1 MNHLAIENHNSDLR
15 HLLELT
21 KAQAS
26 RKQDYL
32 APTTE
37 LQCRTVKTPKGNR
50 TQVVLEA
57 SNGDQTKILEANPT
71 AFEQLCS
78 KVGIDVRTGRRFQ
91 AQYPDVLDHALNRI
105 HVSEPRRAMLRTF
118 DMSSFSAFPALNL
131 GGLHKGHTAF
141 ADGSRIEAKDS
152 TGMLRAVVT
161 DKFKTFDH
169 PDLLEAVLPTLI
181 ESDAEWKTVTAHLT
195 DKRLYLRL
203 KSESITGQGASV
215 GDAMAQGIV
224 ISNSE
229 TGHGSISVAQLV
241 WTLICLNG
249 METTNKSRS
258 THLTSARAES
268 EVYKMLTDES
278 KALDNRALASKLRDI
293 AAAYA
298 SREMFEEVLEKMRAA
313 ADDRVVNGMDAAQ
326 PAVEALGTVL
336 KLTKS
341 ETSSVF
347 DGLLRTVQQDGY
359 RNQPLSRAT
368 MVNAVT
374 AAARNAAPDDVG
386 DWHRLGGKVL
396 NLARN
401 QWRAV
406 AEVPLP
412 VSAAA

>member
-1 MNHLAIENHNSDLR
+1 MNLTIENDNTDLR
-15 HLLELT
+15 NLLEAT
-21 KAQAS
+21 QAQAA
-26 RKQDYL
+26 RKQDYI

-37 LQCRTVKTPKGNR
+37 LLCRTVETPKGNR
-50 TQVVLEA
+50 TQVVLEGK
-57 SNGDQTKILEANPT
+57 NGDSTKVLEANPT
-71 AFEQLCS
+71 AFEQLCF
-78 KVGIDVRTGRRFQ
+78 KVGVDVRTGRRFQ
-91 AQYPDVLDHALNRI
+91 EHYPDVLDHALNRI
-105 HVSEPRRAMLRTF
+105 HQAEPRKAMLRTF
-118 DMSSFSAFPALNL
+118 DMSSFADAYSLHENLNPIV
-131 GGLHKGHTAF
+131 KHTF
-141 ADGSRIEAKDS
+141 ADGSIIEAPSS
-152 TGMLRAVVT
+152 TGMLRAILS
-161 DKFKTFDH
+161 DRFKTFDH

-181 ESDAEWKTVTAHLT
+181 ESDAQWKIVNAALT

-203 KSESITGQGASV
+203 RSLTIEGQGAAV

-229 TGHGSISVAQLV
+229 TGHGSISIAQLV

-268 EVYKMLTDES
+268 DVYKMLTDES

-298 SREMFEEVLEKMRAA
+298 SREMFEEVLEQMRAA
-313 ADDRVVNGMDAAQ
+313 GEDRVVHGMDAAQ

-336 KLTKS
+336 KLTKA

-347 DGLLRTVQQDGY
+347 DGLLRTVQQPGY
-359 RNQPLSRAT
+359 VGQPLSRAT

-374 AAARNAAPDDVG
+374 AAARNAAPDAVS
-386 DWHRLGGKVL
+386 DWHKLGGKVL
-396 NLARN
+396 DLPAN

-406 AEVPLP
+406 AEVPVP
-412 VSAAA
+412 VAVAA

>member
-1 MNHLAIENHNSDLR
+1 MNHFAIENHNSDLR
-15 HLLELT
+15 HLLEAT

-26 RKQDYL
+26 RKEDYI

-37 LQCRTVKTPKGNR
+37 LLCRTVETPKGNR
-50 TQVVLEA
+50 TQVVLEGQ
-57 SNGDQTKILEANPT
+57 NGDQTKVLEANPT
-71 AFEQLCS
+71 AFDQLCS
-78 KVGIDVRTGRRFQ
+78 KVGVDVRTGRRFQ

-105 HVSEPRRAMLRTF
+105 HVAEPRKAMLRTF
-118 DMSSFSAFPALNL
+118 DMSSFSAFPDLNP
-131 GGLHKGHTAF
+131 F
-141 ADGSRIEAKDS
+141 ADGSRVEAKDS
-152 TGMLRAVVT
+152 TGMLRAVVS
-161 DKFKTFDH
+161 DRFKTFDH

-181 ESDAEWKTVTAHLT
+181 ESDAEWKTVTANLT

-224 ISNSE
+224 IYNSE
-229 TGHGSISVAQLV
+229 TGHGSISIAQLV

-278 KALDNRALASKLRDI
+278 KALDNLALASKLRDI

-298 SREMFEEVLEKMRAA
+298 SREMFEEVLEQMRAA

-326 PAVEALGTVL
+326 PAVQALGTVL

-374 AAARNAAPDDVG
+374 AATRNAAPDDVG

>member
-1 MNHLAIENHNSDLR
+1 MNHFAIENHNSDLR
-15 HLLELT
+15 HLLEAT

-26 RKQDYL
+26 RKEDYI

-37 LQCRTVKTPKGNR
+37 LLCRTVETPKGNR
-50 TQVVLEA
+50 TQVVLEGQ
-57 SNGDQTKILEANPT
+57 NGDQTKVLEANPT

-78 KVGIDVRTGRRFQ
+78 KVGVDVRTGRRFQ

-105 HVSEPRRAMLRTF
+105 HVAEPRKAMLRTF
-118 DMSSFSAFPALNL
+118 DMSSFSAFPDLNP
-131 GGLHKGHTAF
+131 F
-141 ADGSRIEAKDS
+141 ADGSRVEAKDS
-152 TGMLRAVVT
+152 TGMLRAVVS
-161 DKFKTFDH
+161 DRFKTFDH

-181 ESDAEWKTVTAHLT
+181 ESDAEWKTVTANLT

-224 ISNSE
+224 IYNSE
-229 TGHGSISVAQLV
+229 TGHGSISIAQLV

-268 EVYKMLTDES
+268 DVYKMLTDES
-278 KALDNRALASKLRDI
+278 KALDNLALASKLRDF

-298 SREMFEEVLEKMRAA
+298 SREMFEEVLEQMRAA

-326 PAVEALGTVL
+326 PAVQALGTVL

>member
-1 MNHLAIENHNSDLR
+1 MNLTIENDNTDLR
-15 HLLELT
+15 NLLEAT
-21 KAQAS
+21 QAQAA
-26 RKQDYL
+26 RKQDYI

-37 LQCRTVKTPKGNR
+37 LLCRTVETPKGNR
-50 TQVVLEA
+50 TQVVLEGK
-57 SNGDQTKILEANPT
+57 NGDSTKVLEANPT
-71 AFEQLCS
+71 AFEQLCY
-78 KVGIDVRTGRRFQ
+78 KVGVDVRTGRRFQ
-91 AQYPDVLDHALNRI
+91 EHYPDVLDHALNRI
-105 HVSEPRRAMLRTF
+105 HQAEPRKAMLRTF
-118 DMSSFSAFPALNL
+118 DMSSFADAYSLHENLNPIV
-131 GGLHKGHTAF
+131 KHTF
-141 ADGSRIEAKDS
+141 ADGSIIEAPSS
-152 TGMLRAVVT
+152 TGMLRAILS
-161 DKFKTFDH
+161 DRFKTFDH

-181 ESDAEWKTVTAHLT
+181 ESDAQWKIVNAALT

-203 KSESITGQGASV
+203 RSLTIEGQGAAV

-229 TGHGSISVAQLV
+229 TGHGSISIAQLV

-268 EVYKMLTDES
+268 DVYKMLTDES

-298 SREMFEEVLEKMRAA
+298 SREMFEEVLEQMRAA
-313 ADDRVVNGMDAAQ
+313 GADRVVHGMDAAQ
-326 PAVEALGTVL
+326 NAVEALGTVL
-336 KLTKS
+336 KLTKA

-347 DGLLRTVQQDGY
+347 DGLLRTVQQPGY
-359 RNQPLSRAT
+359 VGQPLSRAT

-374 AAARNAAPDDVG
+374 AAARNAGPDAVS
-386 DWHRLGGKVL
+386 DWHKLGGKVL
-396 NLARN
+396 DLPAN

-412 VSAAA
+412 VAAAA

>member
-1 MNHLAIENHNSDLR
+1 MNHFAIENHNSDLR
-15 HLLELT
+15 HLLEAT

-26 RKQDYL
+26 RKEDYI

-37 LQCRTVKTPKGNR
+37 LLCRTVETPKGNR
-50 TQVVLEA
+50 TQVVLEGQ
-57 SNGDQTKILEANPT
+57 NGDQTKVLEANPT
-71 AFEQLCS
+71 AVEQLCT
-78 KVGIDVRTGRRFQ
+78 KVGVDVRTGRRFQ

-105 HVSEPRRAMLRTF
+105 HVAEPRKAMLRTF
-118 DMSSFSAFPALNL
+118 DMSSFSAFPDLNP
-131 GGLHKGHTAF
+131 F
-141 ADGSRIEAKDS
+141 ADGSRVEAKDS
-152 TGMLRAVVT
+152 TGMLRAVVS
-161 DKFKTFDH
+161 DRFKTFDH

-181 ESDAEWKTVTAHLT
+181 ESDAEWKTVTANLT

-224 ISNSE
+224 IYNSE
-229 TGHGSISVAQLV
+229 TGHGSISIAQLV

-278 KALDNRALASKLRDI
+278 KALDNLALASKLRDI

-298 SREMFEEVLEKMRAA
+298 SREMFEEVLEQMRAA

-326 PAVEALGTVL
+326 PAVQALGTVL

>member
-1 MNHLAIENHNSDLR
+1 MNHFAIENHNSDLR
-15 HLLELT
+15 HLLEAT

-26 RKQDYL
+26 RKEDYI

-37 LQCRTVKTPKGNR
+37 LLCRTVETPKGNR
-50 TQVVLEA
+50 TQVVLEGQ
-57 SNGDQTKILEANPT
+57 NGDQTKVLEANPT

-78 KVGIDVRTGRRFQ
+78 KVGVDVRTGRRFQ

-105 HVSEPRRAMLRTF
+105 HVAEPRKAMLRTF
-118 DMSSFSAFPALNL
+118 DMSSFSAFPDLNP
-131 GGLHKGHTAF
+131 F
-141 ADGSRIEAKDS
+141 ADGSRVEAKDS
-152 TGMLRAVVT
+152 TGMLRAVVS
-161 DKFKTFDH
+161 DRFKTFDH

-181 ESDAEWKTVTAHLT
+181 ESDAEWKTVTANLT

-224 ISNSE
+224 IYNSE
-229 TGHGSISVAQLV
+229 TGHGSISIAQLV

-268 EVYKMLTDES
+268 DVYKMLTDES
-278 KALDNRALASKLRDI
+278 KALDNLALASKLRDI

-298 SREMFEEVLEKMRAA
+298 SREMFEEVLEQMRAA

-326 PAVEALGTVL
+326 PAVQALGTVL

>member
-1 MNHLAIENHNSDLR
+1 MNHFAIENHNSDLR
-15 HLLELT
+15 HLLEAT

-26 RKQDYL
+26 RKEDYI

-37 LQCRTVKTPKGNR
+37 LLCRTVETPKGNR
-50 TQVVLEA
+50 TQVVLEGQ
-57 SNGDQTKILEANPT
+57 NGDQTKVLEANPT

-78 KVGIDVRTGRRFQ
+78 KVGVDVRTGRRFQ

-105 HVSEPRRAMLRTF
+105 HVAEPRKAMLRTF
-118 DMSSFSAFPALNL
+118 DMSSFSAFPDLNP
-131 GGLHKGHTAF
+131 F
-141 ADGSRIEAKDS
+141 ADGSRVEAKDS
-152 TGMLRAVVT
+152 TGMLRAVVS
-161 DKFKTFDH
+161 DRFKTFDH

-181 ESDAEWKTVTAHLT
+181 ESDAEWKTVTANLT

-224 ISNSE
+224 IYNSE
-229 TGHGSISVAQLV
+229 TGHGSISIAQLV

-278 KALDNRALASKLRDI
+278 KALDNLALASKLRDI

-298 SREMFEEVLEKMRAA
+298 SREMFEEVLEQMRAA

-326 PAVEALGTVL
+326 PAVQALGTVL

>member
-1 MNHLAIENHNSDLR
+1 MNHFAIENHNSDLR
-15 HLLELT
+15 HLLEAT

-26 RKQDYL
+26 RKEDYI

-37 LQCRTVKTPKGNR
+37 LLCRTVETPKGNR
-50 TQVVLEA
+50 TQVVLEGQ
-57 SNGDQTKILEANPT
+57 NGDQTKVLEANPT

-78 KVGIDVRTGRRFQ
+78 KVGVDVRTGRRFQ

-105 HVSEPRRAMLRTF
+105 HVAEPRKAMLRTF
-118 DMSSFSAFPALNL
+118 DMSSFSAFPDLNP
-131 GGLHKGHTAF
+131 F
-141 ADGSRIEAKDS
+141 ADGSRVEAKDS
-152 TGMLRAVVT
+152 TGMLRAVVS
-161 DKFKTFDH
+161 DRFKTFDH

-181 ESDAEWKTVTAHLT
+181 ESDAEWKTVTANLT

-224 ISNSE
+224 IYNSE
-229 TGHGSISVAQLV
+229 TGPGSISIAQLV

-278 KALDNRALASKLRDI
+278 KALDNLALASKLRDI

-298 SREMFEEVLEKMRAA
+298 SREMFEEVLEQMRAA

-326 PAVEALGTVL
+326 PAVQALGTVL